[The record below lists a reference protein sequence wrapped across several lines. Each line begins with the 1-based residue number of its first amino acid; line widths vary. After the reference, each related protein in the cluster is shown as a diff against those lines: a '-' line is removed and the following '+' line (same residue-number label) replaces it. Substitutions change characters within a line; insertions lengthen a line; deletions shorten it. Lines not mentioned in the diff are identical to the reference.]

1 METFECIK
9 TRRSIRKFEDRQIPR
24 ETVLE
29 IISAAA
35 YAPSWKNS
43 RTPRYT
49 VVTDSAVIGEIAE
62 KAVLGS
68 EHNRGILKGCPCVI
82 VQSAVTKRAGYERD
96 GSFSTD
102 KGDSWEMYDG
112 GIAAQTLCLAA
123 HDKGLGSV
131 IMGIIDDRKL
141 EEMLSVPENERVL
154 AVIALGYGAESPQC
168 PPKYS
173 AEEITRFI

>member
-1 METFECIK
+1 METIDCIK
-9 TRRSIRKFEDRQIPR
+9 TRRSIRKFEDREIPR
-24 ETVLE
+24 ETILE

-49 VVTDSAVIGEIAE
+49 VVTDRAVIEDIAE
-62 KAVLGS
+62 TAVLGS
-68 EHNRGILKGCPCVI
+68 EHNRGIMGGCRCLI

-96 GSFSTD
+96 GSFTTD

-123 HDKGLGSV
+123 HDRGIGSV
-131 IMGIIDDRKL
+131 IMGIIDDKQL

-154 AVIALGYGAESPQC
+154 AVIAIGYGAESPQC
-168 PPKYS
+168 PPKYG
-173 AEEITRFI
+173 AEEITRFV